1 MKIFSTIL
9 FLLLLHAAFAQQDL
23 ELFKNDAKGRP
34 LYLTVNFATE
44 GSPYFAEDYQ
54 PAQLTI
60 MGGAVYN
67 NVKVKLNLLDH
78 LVQYLQP
85 DGREMI
91 TEMPVQK
98 IKFLNSGNIILQSFG
113 GPLNM
118 AGADIYQVLDT
129 GHIQLL
135 KKITIAFRDSQNYN
149 EASTT
154 RIFEHKESY
163 YSLTGSGEL
172 KKLEKGR
179 GAILE
184 LFRLKKDAV
193 ASFIDQGHL
202 NCKSEADYK
211 ALFSFYNS
219 SL

>member
-1 MKIFSTIL
+1 MKHL
-9 FLLLLHAAFAQQDL
+9 YAAVFLLLFKVGFAQKDV

-98 IKFLNSGNIILQSFG
+98 IKFLNSGNSF
-113 GPLNM
+113 
-118 AGADIYQVLDT
+118 
-129 GHIQLL
+129 
-135 KKITIAFRDSQNYN
+135 
-149 EASTT
+149 
-154 RIFEHKESY
+154 
-163 YSLTGSGEL
+163 
-172 KKLEKGR
+172 
-179 GAILE
+179 
-184 LFRLKKDAV
+184 
-193 ASFIDQGHL
+193 
-202 NCKSEADYK
+202 CKVSED
-211 ALFSFYNS
+211 L
-219 SL
+219 

>member
-23 ELFKNDAKGRP
+23 ELFKNDARGRP
-34 LYLTVNFATE
+34 LYLTANFATE
-44 GSPYFAEDYQ
+44 GSPYFNEDYQ

-67 NVKVKLNLLDH
+67 NVRVKVNLLDH
-78 LVQYLQP
+78 LVQYLQS

-98 IKFLNSGNIILQSFG
+98 IKFLNSGNIILQCFG
-113 GPLNM
+113 GALNTP
-118 AGADIYQVLDT
+118 GADIYEVLDT

-135 KKITIAFRDSQNYN
+135 KKISVVFRDSKNYN

-154 RIFEHKESY
+154 RIFERKESY

-179 GAILE
+179 VAMLE

>member
-1 MKIFSTIL
+1 VKIFSTIL

-60 MGGAVYN
+60 MGDAVYN

-78 LVQYLQP
+78 LVQYLKP
-85 DGREMI
+85 DGTEMI
-91 TEMPVQK
+91 TELPVRK
-98 IKFLNSGNIILQSFG
+98 IQFINTNIILQSIS
-113 GPLNM
+113 GPLNEPD
-118 AGADIYQVLDT
+118 AVIYEVLDT
-129 GHIQLL
+129 GHIKLL
-135 KKITIAFRDSQNYN
+135 KKITIVFRDSKNYN

-154 RIFEHKESY
+154 RIFGRKESY

-172 KKLEKGR
+172 KKMEKGR
-179 GAILE
+179 AAMLD
-184 LFRLKKDAV
+184 LFRLKKESV
-193 ASFIDQGHL
+193 ASFIDQHRL

-211 ALFSFYNS
+211 ALFSFYNG